1 MFCTRRERSRARG
14 ANPGHMTLGTIAGL
28 WRYPVKSLKAEPLE
42 RAAVLADGL
51 EGDRTA
57 ALVVETPAHARAG
70 KPYRGK
76 ESSRLHLT
84 ADPAT
89 AASYAADAGVMVTLG
104 RDRPRWF
111 DAGAVS
117 VLFDLWVRDVE
128 ALAGEEL
135 DPLRWRPNL
144 YVRAEPGFVR
154 REPALVG
161 TTLRAG
167 EVVLRVVDT
176 IGRCVTTT
184 YDVATGEPFSL
195 VLEAVAVQRNNVV
208 GVYCEVITPGAV
220 SVGDVLAEI
229 RGANGAP

>member
-1 MFCTRRERSRARG
+1 ME
-14 ANPGHMTLGTIAGL
+14 LGTLAGL
-28 WRYPVKSLKAEPLE
+28 WRYPVKSLKPEPL
-42 RAAVLADGL
+42 ASAVVLSDGL
-51 EGDRTA
+51 AGDRTS
-57 ALVVETPAHARAG
+57 ALVVETPTHARAG

-128 ALAGEEL
+128 ALVGEEL

-144 YVRAEPGFVR
+144 FVRAASSFAK
-154 REPALVG
+154 REPDLVG

-167 EVVLRVVDT
+167 GVTLRVVDT
-176 IGRCVTTT
+176 IKRCVTTT
-184 YDVATGEPFSL
+184 YDVQTGEPFPL
-195 VLEAVAVQRNNVV
+195 VLELVATERANVV
-208 GVYCEVITPGAV
+208 GVYCEVITPGEVALGDRVIAV
-220 SVGDVLAEI
+220 
-229 RGANGAP
+229 